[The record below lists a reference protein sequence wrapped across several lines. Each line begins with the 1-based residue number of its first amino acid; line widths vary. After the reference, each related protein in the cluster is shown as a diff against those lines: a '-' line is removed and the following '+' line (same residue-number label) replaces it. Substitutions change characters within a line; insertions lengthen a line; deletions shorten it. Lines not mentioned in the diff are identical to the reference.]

1 MVHRYYLGNNHIGC
15 IVSIL
20 RLDVCI
26 RNFNYFLLSFQ
37 AKFIA
42 VLILVPWL
50 ADFVVHDYVLMPFL
64 DR

>member
-1 MVHRYYLGNNHIGC
+1 VQSSFIISMYL
-15 IVSIL
+15 
-20 RLDVCI
+20 
-26 RNFNYFLLSFQ
+26 FQ